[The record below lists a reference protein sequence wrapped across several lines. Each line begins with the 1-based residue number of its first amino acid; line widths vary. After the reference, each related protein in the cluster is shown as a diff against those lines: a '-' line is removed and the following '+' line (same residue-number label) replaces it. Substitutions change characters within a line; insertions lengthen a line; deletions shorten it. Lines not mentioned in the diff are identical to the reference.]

1 MVAGFCQTFFF
12 FLQKTKKKFSYK
24 KCFPNLIFCVYLFV
38 WLSVCQCHC
47 KYPSFRHQTKFRLK
61 VLAPVLASDDT
72 ILEIF
77 HSNDLIFFPFLL
89 LKWLSLGQKLHKKKF
104 FFLPFSV
111 RKCPWPYVT
120 LLLFVCRIFFFMK
133 LFLDAKNNLS

>member
-1 MVAGFCQTFFF
+1 MVVIKFFF
-12 FLQKTKKKFSYK
+12 NKMYCKFLSPKFLVKVFLTNYLVTKHWLLVFVKLFSSSYIKQKKKFSYK

-61 VLAPVLASDDT
+61 VLAPVLTSDDT

-77 HSNDLIFFPFLL
+77 HSNDLIFFPF
-89 LKWLSLGQKLHKKKF
+89 
-104 FFLPFSV
+104 
-111 RKCPWPYVT
+111 YY
-120 LLLFVCRIFFFMK
+120 
-133 LFLDAKNNLS
+133 